1 MKFSTSS
8 LAVTLGALVA
18 TTAAERCFTKSGF
31 GDNTLAN
38 FTLNAVNTTLP
49 NANSTGVPLARG
61 LTLGP
66 AGGKQAWWIIV
77 RFRSPRFTLRFP
89 D

>member
-8 LAVTLGALVA
+8 LTLALSALATSVT
-18 TTAAERCFTKSGF
+18 AERCFTNSGF

-38 FTLNAVNTTLP
+38 FTLSAVNTTLP
-49 NANSTGVPLARG
+49 NANSTGAPLARG
-61 LTLGP
+61 LTLGS
-66 AGGKQAWWIIV
+66 AAAKQAWWIVV
-77 RFRSPRFTLRFP
+77 RHHPPKITVQAP